1 MKLNSNQ
8 TQFIMEAHNGL
19 SSKIVEESGFKG
31 IWGSGLSIS
40 ASMGVRD
47 SNEASWSQVLE
58 IADQMSCST
67 SVPMLLDADTGFGN
81 FNNAR
86 HVAKRLVQRNIAG
99 MCIEDK
105 KFPKENSLL
114 DKDDKKNKLAD
125 IREFTGKIRAIK
137 DSVGENIV
145 VVARMESFIEYEDKM
160 DYKELLELTYER
172 AFACKNAGA
181 DAILIHSKKKVSED
195 IRNFMQVWKKTHP
208 VIIVPTNY
216 YKTPTQELCDLGV
229 SMIIWANHNLRAS
242 ITAMQKIS
250 KQIFDEQSLL
260 NVEHN
265 ISSVKEVFRLQNEE
279 ELQNADKRY
288 NNI

>member
-1 MKLNSNQ
+1 
-8 TQFIMEAHNGL
+8 
-19 SSKIVEESGFKG
+19 
-31 IWGSGLSIS
+31 
-40 ASMGVRD
+40 
-47 SNEASWSQVLE
+47 
-58 IADQMSCST
+58 
-67 SVPMLLDADTGFGN
+67 
-81 FNNAR
+81 
-86 HVAKRLVQRNIAG
+86 
-99 MCIEDK
+99 
-105 KFPKENSLL
+105 
-114 DKDDKKNKLAD
+114 
-125 IREFTGKIRAIK
+125 
-137 DSVGENIV
+137 
-145 VVARMESFIEYEDKM
+145 MESFIEYEGKM
-160 DYKELLELTYER
+160 NYKELLELTYER

-195 IRNFMQVWKKTHP
+195 IKNFMQVWKKTHP

-250 KQIFDEQSLL
+250 KQIYDEQSLL

-279 ELQNADKRY
+279 ELQIADKKY